1 MDKIESGQELCDQ
14 FFKALIGRDD
24 IDQQVAT
31 LLKELYF
38 ESKLTRDNILQGLKT
53 LREQKDE

>member
-1 MDKIESGQELCDQ
+1 MDRIQSGKELCDQ

-24 IDQQVAT
+24 IDQKVAM

-38 ESKLTRDNILQGLKT
+38 ESKLTRDNVVQRLKT
-53 LREQKDE
+53 LRKKRDE